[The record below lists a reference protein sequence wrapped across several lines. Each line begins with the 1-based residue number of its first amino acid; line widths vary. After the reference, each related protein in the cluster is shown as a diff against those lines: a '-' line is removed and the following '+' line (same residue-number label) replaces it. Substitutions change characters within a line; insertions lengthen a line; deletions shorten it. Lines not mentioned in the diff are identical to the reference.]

1 MLARL
6 VGCVAG
12 VLVCTIVQELV
23 HTEQVRRLGGEM
35 RFACAYCRGYL
46 AGGGYRTNPLE
57 EEAGCVRRR
66 MRTLTRWS
74 LIGIQWSTVNMRLA
88 FFDGSL
94 HRGLGYVTS
103 AAQSTSCGFLSA
115 RLLLF
120 SREGVQWTRN

>member
-66 MRTLTRWS
+66 TRTLTRWS
-74 LIGIQWSTVNMRLA
+74 LIGIQWSTVNMRLVI
-88 FFDGSL
+88 F
-94 HRGLGYVTS
+94 RRVPTS
-103 AAQSTSCGFLSA
+103 GA
-115 RLLLF
+115 RLCHQRRAVDIMRLPE
-120 SREGVQWTRN
+120 R